1 MLTLRQSP
9 FDRIESDLF
18 QKLEQQLHN
27 AERIP
32 AAEVRESE
40 SSYTIRLELPG
51 VERSTIDVKASDR
64 NLVISADRTAP
75 QNTDQAPL
83 LSEFRYGTWSRSFR
97 FASGLNREGITA
109 QFRDGVLT
117 VEAPKSQNLTSVR
130 VEVSG

>member
-1 MLTLRQSP
+1 M
-9 FDRIESDLF
+9 
-18 QKLEQQLHN
+18 N
-27 AERIP
+27 
-32 AAEVRESE
+32 
-40 SSYTIRLELPG
+40 LPG
-51 VERSTIDVKASDR
+51 SILLKPAHLTTPHELRSTIDVKASDR

-117 VEAPKSQNLTSVR
+117 VESSKSQNLTSVR